1 MERERGDK
9 TRPQGCKTA
18 RPARSARHWHSF
30 SPSIG
35 AEDVGVG
42 NVHGCGCGDIVVH
55 NRNVGIGKEG
65 RPHILKIDERWSGSG
80 EAMVKTVSE
89 SESRCEWWGS
99 LGSEGMATSW
109 VNICELLFPIILLLE
124 FTLPIIKISYSMILP
139 DIPFF
144 PSFRGF
150 QQGCPI

>member
-1 MERERGDK
+1 MASEIKMEREGRDK

-80 EAMVKTVSE
+80 GGGENCIGIRIALWMVGLT
-89 SESRCEWWGS
+89 R
-99 LGSEGMATSW
+99 LGGDGD
-109 VNICELLFPIILLLE
+109 ILGEYL
-124 FTLPIIKISYSMILP
+124 
-139 DIPFF
+139 
-144 PSFRGF
+144 
-150 QQGCPI
+150 